1 MTRENPMSTARI
13 PHRVAATAL
22 AGLALMGFAS
32 PALADTAGPSA
43 TLPVVADT
51 AAPGEVIAATAS
63 TPSAGTSAT
72 AGIRALAS
80 RPRAIVVTGH
90 GGRPVALVRE
100 GSEPLRIPRPGG
112 APATFTG
119 LAPGATYTVVVGG
132 LRVARVTAV
141 DRPSPVTRIV
151 VHRTPAVGT
160 VQVRWEYRTTRSA
173 GRVGFEVTASAAGAP
188 TVRALVADVRSAT
201 LTGLQPATLYTFSV
215 TPTNTAGRGRS
226 TSAVMTQVLGAPAV
240 TPLPTAPVAPPAP
253 APVPAPA
260 PAPAPATRTILVCP
274 AGFTENTSGT
284 CTSRLPYTFHD
295 EATGPAPLLTSVETT
310 IRACP
315 AGASLEDYGWTMYCR
330 TYGPVPTRSVKDATP
345 AGYTDT
351 GSAWERTV
359 AKEAV
364 EVPA

>member
-1 MTRENPMSTARI
+1 MSTTRI
-13 PHRVAATAL
+13 PHRVAATVL
-22 AGLALMGFAS
+22 AGIALIGFAG
-32 PALADTAGPSA
+32 PAWADTAGPA
-43 TLPVVADT
+43 VALPVVADT
-51 AAPGEVIAATAS
+51 AATGEVIATTVS

-72 AGIRALAS
+72 AGIRAIAS

-100 GSEPLRIPRPGG
+100 GSEPLRIPRPGR

-151 VHRTPAVGT
+151 VHRTPAPGT
-160 VQVRWEYRTTRSA
+160 VQVRWEHRVTRSA
-173 GRVGFEVTASAAGAP
+173 GRVGFEVTATAAGAP
-188 TVRALVADVRSAT
+188 TIRTVVADVRSAT

-215 TPTNTAGRGRS
+215 IPTNSAGRGRP
-226 TSAVMTQVLGAPAV
+226 TSAVMTQVLGAPAA
-240 TPLPTAPVAPPAP
+240 TPLPTAPVAPPAQ
-253 APVPAPA
+253 APA
-260 PAPAPATRTILVCP
+260 PAPAPSPATRTIFVCP
-274 AGFTENTSGT
+274 AGFAENPSGT
-284 CTSRLPYTFHD
+284 CTSRLPYTFHE
-295 EATGPAPLLTSVETT
+295 EAAGPAPLLTSVETT

-330 TYGPVPTRSVKDATP
+330 TYGPVPMRSVKDAPP

-359 AKEAV
+359 PKQAV